1 MQSDQWFARTLYP
14 SNGLA
19 KSNDFWEDMDDYT
32 NKYIEVLKDN
42 ENEQVEKIH
51 DDHTE
56 PGVPKFVGKYTHGMQ
71 EHENELVNDTR
82 NLRNQ
87 EKKEAKRRQGSD
99 NPDSVLRRVD
109 QYAKKEMAVIDRNEK
124 KQKNRIRQDHN
135 SKGTPS
141 SIHDQNHEYDDH
153 TENMK
158 DDIGDVQRQERE
170 DIRRKLGKSRNAL
183 TLMDVYN
190 NTHWLEAFAEKQEMQ
205 KGVRPTAEYIYG
217 DPRRYE
223 IKDPYLQPT
232 VADPTLS
239 EKHTS
244 DRFEAEE
251 RAKLAEQEN
260 QELRA
265 GQMTSA
271 LAFKTSNKISDER
284 WDELQSAIKN
294 ISTIA
299 EKRAAFEKIGGKHHS
314 GYLSQALDRHATR
327 LGATSNDSSASE
339 TTTKSLANM
348 SLVDIY
354 HSKNSTAD
362 IDALIKRLI
371 IPGDGSENPE
381 KIAQDELRRQGVFQI
396 NSTKEGVPV
405 LYDTKPE
412 TSPSSDRPPTKFR
425 KPKATSTATMIPL
438 SEAVG
443 KPGGSAMSADMKSRL
458 AEIKRRATAED
469 AAEPRTPSR
478 PPSTDTDGSEEL
490 TDDEL
495 GRMFEEQHDAESQ
508 VEPAPSRPFSGD
520 DIKTPEELTS
530 ADLRRILNSL
540 QTTPRGIRRKK
551 SLSTAQLENYL
562 SKAQSVLSTTKPRV
576 SEGDVDREGYLL
588 PSVEARTASADRRRQ
603 AESRMA
609 RRSTI
614 KPNNIREV
622 NRRQIDL
629 NTSRPGS
636 RANIAQGRQ
645 TKLAE
650 QASGMKTKGDLPI
663 PVPPD
668 PYRAGEGTGTQR
680 RDVRQRADER
690 MRGHEAAESEHE
702 ERIYRQAEARR
713 RERIAEGI
721 PDEDLDWDGSYYDD

>member
-1 MQSDQWFARTLYP
+1 MQNDQWFARTLYP

-42 ENEQVEKIH
+42 EDEQVEKIH

-190 NTHWLEAFAEKQEMQ
+190 NASD
-205 KGVRPTAEYIYG
+205 V
-217 DPRRYE
+217 
-223 IKDPYLQPT
+223 
-232 VADPTLS
+232 LS
-239 EKHTS
+239 
-244 DRFEAEE
+244 
-251 RAKLAEQEN
+251 
-260 QELRA
+260 
-265 GQMTSA
+265 
-271 LAFKTSNKISDER
+271 
-284 WDELQSAIKN
+284 
-294 ISTIA
+294 
-299 EKRAAFEKIGGKHHS
+299 
-314 GYLSQALDRHATR
+314 
-327 LGATSNDSSASE
+327 
-339 TTTKSLANM
+339 
-348 SLVDIY
+348 
-354 HSKNSTAD
+354 
-362 IDALIKRLI
+362 KRLV
-371 IPGDGSENPE
+371 IPGNGSTHPE
-381 KIAQDELRRQGVFQI
+381 DIAQDELRQRGVFKI

-412 TSPSSDRPPTKFR
+412 TSPPSDRPPTKFR
-425 KPKATSTATMIPL
+425 TPKATSTATMIPL

-478 PPSTDTDGSEEL
+478 SPSTAAPDPEEL

-495 GRMFEEQHDAESQ
+495 GRIFQQQHKAESK
-508 VEPAPSRPFSGD
+508 
-520 DIKTPEELTS
+520 IK
-530 ADLRRILNSL
+530 
-540 QTTPRGIRRKK
+540 RRKK

-562 SKAQSVLSTTKPRV
+562 SKAQSVLSTPKPRV
-576 SEGDVDREGYLL
+576 SARDVDSEGYL
-588 PSVEARTASADRRRQ
+588 SDDAGSRISSADQRRR
-603 AESRMA
+603 AESGMA
-609 RRSTI
+609 RRSTM

-622 NRRQIDL
+622 NRRQIDR

-636 RANIAQGRQ
+636 KVNIAQGR
-645 TKLAE
+645 KVKSDE

-668 PYRAGEGTGTQR
+668 PYRTGEETGTQR

-690 MRGHEAAESEHE
+690 MRGHEAAESAHE
-702 ERIYRQAEARR
+702 ERIYRQGAARR
-713 RERIAEGI
+713 RERIAAGI
-721 PDEDLDWDGSYYDD
+721 PEQDLDWDGSYHNV